1 MNNRVEVVISSV
13 DHHYAE
19 IFRVCTQTSSVD
31 AAGIVENAAFAASE
45 HPEKGPREITRSWRE
60 RIGDGTGMW
69 RAHIETKNA
78 GAREMREIRWLIAGM
93 VRFDTSEYAELIRD
107 LHQWAIYPPI
117 RLSEIQEAAG
127 RPIRH
132 PFLIG
137 YTAPLAQFL
146 HEVGLCNPEKTLMA
160 IEEALWGRDVSYV
173 DIDQ

>member
-1 MNNRVEVVISSV
+1 MTNHVEVVISSV
-13 DHHYAE
+13 NHHYAE
-19 IFRVCTQTSSVD
+19 IFRVCTQMPSVD
-31 AAGIVENAAFAASE
+31 AAGIVENAANVASK
-45 HPEKGPREITRSWRE
+45 HPEKGPREITRSWCE
-60 RIGDGTGMW
+60 RVGHSEVW

-78 GAREMREIRWLIAGM
+78 GEREMREIRWLIAGM

-107 LHQWAIYPPI
+107 LHQWAIYPPV
-117 RLSEIQEAAG
+117 RLSEIQKAAG

-146 HEVGLCNPEKTLMA
+146 YEVGLCNPDKTLMA

-173 DIDQ
+173 DIDE